1 MALKFC
7 YKHPLIVAKTR
18 CYHCK
23 QHICGQCRLQLS
35 HHFFCS
41 RKCHWLFILQGYLKF
56 FKKRTTILILGW
68 NGVLTIALLLLVLFR
83 PAANTATI
91 ENNPGPKN
99 ESGESSAKFYSYLN
113 SQSIDS
119 LVHSGLDQR
128 REILRQKT
136 YTLDI
141 PLEKGSVVTIWQNDW
156 PVMSEV
162 VKAKSVKQYPIS
174 LKYDKNRIRV
184 GVWNGKQQLVYEDY
198 FEITYKNAL
207 VEALRYPV
215 VRGNRE
221 LRQVSLTF
229 DGGSSDNGA
238 REILT
243 ILAEKKIVTT
253 IFLTGQFI
261 EKYPDLVLEILQAG
275 HEIGNHTY
283 NHPHLTTYEENR
295 RHDTLPGVTREFV
308 QRQLLR
314 TDSLFFALSGKHMV
328 SLWRAAYGEYNR
340 EILDWAA
347 EAGFMHI
354 GWTNGFDT
362 FDWVH
367 DEASSLF
374 KKPEDIHQAIIKK
387 DDEKNSL
394 NGAIVLMHLG
404 TDRESGQMYTML
416 GGLIDDLVSRGF
428 EPVSVTKLLNP

>member
-23 QHICGQCRLQLS
+23 KHICGQCRRQLS
-35 HHFFCS
+35 HHYFCS
-41 RKCHWLFILQGYLKF
+41 RKCHWLFILQGYLNF
-56 FKKRTTILILGW
+56 LKKRTTALILIW
-68 NGVLTIALLLLVLFR
+68 NAVLTVALLVLVFFR
-83 PAANTATI
+83 PAANPVPV
-91 ENNPGPKN
+91 ENNPAIKN
-99 ESGESSAKFYSYLN
+99 ESGEKQAEAFSYLN
-113 SQSIDS
+113 TQTIDS
-119 LVHSGLDQR
+119 LARSGMAQR

-136 YTLDI
+136 YNLDI
-141 PLEKGSVVTIWQNDW
+141 PLEKGSVITIWQNDW
-156 PVMSEV
+156 PVLSEV
-162 VKAKSVKQYPIS
+162 VKAGSVKQYPIS
-174 LKYDKNRIRV
+174 LKYDKNKIRV
-184 GVWNGKQQLVYEDY
+184 GVWNGQQQLVYEDY

-215 VRGNRE
+215 VRGKRE

-238 REILT
+238 REILR
-243 ILAEKKIVTT
+243 ILAEKNIATT
-253 IFLTGQFI
+253 IFLTGQFV
-261 EKYPDLVLEILQAG
+261 EKYPDLVLEILEAG
-275 HEIGNHTY
+275 HEVGNHTY
-283 NHPHLTTYEENR
+283 DHPHLTTYEENH

-308 QRQLLR
+308 QRQLLY
-314 TDSLFFALSGKHMV
+314 TDSLFFALTGKHML
-328 SLWRAAYGEYNR
+328 SFWRAAYGEYNQ

-354 GWTNGFDT
+354 GWTAGFDT

-367 DEASSLF
+367 DEASALF
-374 KKPEDIHQAIIKK
+374 KAPEDVHQAIIKK
-387 DDEKNSL
+387 DDGKNSL

-404 TDRESGQMYTML
+404 TERENGQMYTML

>member
-23 QHICGQCRLQLS
+23 KHICGQCRRQLS
-35 HHFFCS
+35 HHYFCS
-41 RKCHWLFILQGYLKF
+41 RKCHWLFILQGYLNF
-56 FKKRTTILILGW
+56 FKKRITALILGW
-68 NGVLTIALLLLVLFR
+68 NAVLTSALLLLAFFR
-83 PAANTATI
+83 PAANPVAV
-91 ENNPGPKN
+91 ENDPGIQN
-99 ESGESSAKFYSYLN
+99 ESGEKSAEIFSHLG

-119 LVHSGLDQR
+119 LVHSGMAQR

-136 YTLDI
+136 YSLDI
-141 PLEKGSVVTIWQNDW
+141 PLEKGSVITIWQNDW
-156 PVMSEV
+156 PVLSEV
-162 VKAKSVKQYPIS
+162 VKAKSVKQYPVS

-184 GVWNGKQQLVYEDY
+184 GVWNGQQQLVYEDY

-215 VRGNRE
+215 VRGKRE

-238 REILT
+238 REILR
-243 ILAEKKIVTT
+243 ILAEKKIATT

-261 EKYPDLVLEILQAG
+261 EKYPELVLEILQAG

-283 NHPHLTTYEENR
+283 NHPHLTTYAENH

-308 QRQLLR
+308 QHQLLH
-314 TDSLFFALSGKHMV
+314 TDSLFFALTGKHML
-328 SLWRAAYGEYNR
+328 SFWRAAYGEYNQ

-367 DEASSLF
+367 DEASTLF
-374 KKPEDIHQAIIKK
+374 KTPEDVHRAIIKK
-387 DDEKNSL
+387 DDDKNGL

-404 TDRESGQMYTML
+404 TDRENGQMYTML

>member
-1 MALKFC
+1 MA
-7 YKHPLIVAKTR
+7 V
-18 CYHCK
+18 
-23 QHICGQCRLQLS
+23 
-35 HHFFCS
+35 
-41 RKCHWLFILQGYLKF
+41 
-56 FKKRTTILILGW
+56 
-68 NGVLTIALLLLVLFR
+68 
-83 PAANTATI
+83 
-91 ENNPGPKN
+91 ENDPGIQN
-99 ESGESSAKFYSYLN
+99 ESGEKSAEIFSHLG

-119 LVHSGLDQR
+119 LVHSGMAQR

-136 YTLDI
+136 YSLDI
-141 PLEKGSVVTIWQNDW
+141 PLEKGSVITIWQNDW
-156 PVMSEV
+156 PVLSEV
-162 VKAKSVKQYPIS
+162 VKAKSVKQYPVS

-184 GVWNGKQQLVYEDY
+184 GVWNGQQQLVYEDY

-215 VRGNRE
+215 VRGKRE

-238 REILT
+238 REILR
-243 ILAEKKIVTT
+243 ILAEKKIATT

-261 EKYPDLVLEILQAG
+261 EKYPELVLEILQAG

-283 NHPHLTTYEENR
+283 NHPHLTTYAENH

-308 QRQLLR
+308 QHQLLH
-314 TDSLFFALSGKHMV
+314 TDSLFFALTGKHML
-328 SLWRAAYGEYNR
+328 SFWRAAYGEYNQ

-367 DEASSLF
+367 DEASTLF
-374 KKPEDIHQAIIKK
+374 KTPEDVHRAIIKK
-387 DDEKNSL
+387 DDDKNGL

-404 TDRESGQMYTML
+404 TDRENGQMYTML

>member
-7 YKHPLIVAKTR
+7 YKHPLIVARTR

-23 QHICGQCRLQLS
+23 KSICNQCRLQLS
-35 HHFFCS
+35 HHYFCG
-41 RKCHWLFILQGYLKF
+41 RKCHWLFIIQGYLNF
-56 FKKRTTILILGW
+56 FKKRATAFILGW
-68 NGVLTIALLLLVLFR
+68 NGVLTIALLAFILFR
-83 PAANTATI
+83 PGTNSVPI
-91 ENNPGPKN
+91 ESSPEAKN
-99 ESGESSAKFYSYLN
+99 ETGENSAEIFSHL
-113 SQSIDS
+113 SPQSIDS
-119 LVHSGLDQR
+119 LAHSGLARR

-141 PLEKGSVVTIWQNDW
+141 PLEKGSVITVWQNDW

-162 VKAKSVKQYPIS
+162 VRAEGIKHYPIS
-174 LKYDKNRIRV
+174 LKYDQNRIRV
-184 GVWNGKQQLVYEDY
+184 GVWNGQQQLVYEDY

-221 LRQVSLTF
+221 LREVSLTF

-238 REILT
+238 REILK

-283 NHPHLTTYEENR
+283 NHPHLTTYEENH

-308 QRQLLR
+308 QHQLLQ
-314 TDSLFFALSGKHMV
+314 TDSLFFNLTGKHMI
-328 SLWRAAYGEYNR
+328 SFWRAAYGEYNR

-347 EAGFMHI
+347 EAGFMHV

-367 DEASSLF
+367 DEASALF
-374 KKPEDIHQAIIKK
+374 KNPEDVHRAIIKK

-416 GGLIDDLVSRGF
+416 GGLIDDLVYRGF
-428 EPVSVTKLLNP
+428 KPVSVTKLLNP